1 MTRRVKRAAWL
12 SLTLVLTALAPLAG
26 QQLTYPEIHG
36 LSAAKDPLFKQQQE
50 LVDLAYQA
58 IAAGESPGDLALF
71 QYRAGPDDTLFSLA
85 SRFNIP
91 YETLATLN
99 GLRMAGSVAPGQL
112 LLVPTQPG
120 LFLALDHP
128 TELDRLMEA
137 WRSAAPGTSEIR
149 LTVARSGRPEA
160 MAFFPGER
168 FHPLERAFFLGILFR
183 FPLPAARLTSS
194 FGIRSN
200 PFTGHPTF
208 HAGIDLAAPVGTEVF
223 AARDGT
229 VAATGFD
236 AVLGNF
242 VRLDHG
248 DGYETVYGHLS
259 AVLISLH
266 QEVRSG
272 TILGRVGSTG
282 MSTGPHLHFEIR
294 RQGHPLDPVPL
305 LPGKK

>member
-1 MTRRVKRAAWL
+1 MRLAAAFL
-12 SLTLVLTALAPLAG
+12 LLVVAAAG
-26 QQLTYPEIHG
+26 TGAQDRGYPEIRD
-36 LSAAKDPLFKQQQE
+36 LSAIRDPLFRQQQD

-58 IAAGESPGDLALF
+58 VAAGEEPGDLALF
-71 QYRAGPDDTLFSLA
+71 SYRIKADDTLFSLA
-85 SRFNIP
+85 SRFNVP

-99 GLRMAGSVAPGQL
+99 GLKGAKLPSVGSVFLAPS
-112 LLVPTQPG
+112 QPG

-128 TELDRLMEA
+128 AEIDRLMEA
-137 WRSAAPGTSEIR
+137 RATADTAPGVR
-149 LTVARSGRPEA
+149 LSVRRPSGPETVL
-160 MAFFPGER
+160 FFAGQR

-183 FPLPAARLTSS
+183 FPLPAGRLTSS

-208 HAGIDLAAPVGTEVF
+208 HAGIDLGAPVGTEVY

-229 VAATGFD
+229 VSATGFD
-236 AVLGNF
+236 PVLGNF
-242 VRLDHG
+242 VRIDHG

-259 AVLISLH
+259 AVAISLH
-266 QEVRSG
+266 WEVRSG

-294 RQGHPLDPVPL
+294 RQGHPQDPVPL
-305 LPGKK
+305 LPAKK